1 MMSRFFTIGL
11 LTCVLSALFA
21 VSGFAL
27 QGGQVRVLTV
37 QSSINPVV
45 AEFVREQISLANE
58 QADAA
63 LLLQLDTPGGLDTAM
78 REIVQAEL
86 QSLTPV
92 IVHVAPSGARA
103 ASAGA
108 LIALAADFVV
118 MAPGSNIGAAHP
130 VSIGAGGIG
139 SDPVMAEKVVNDAV
153 AYSRSLAQQ
162 KGRNQDWAERIVR
175 DSLSTPAQEAL
186 ELQVVDMI
194 ADDVSAL
201 LEGLHGRKYLRQGQ
215 VMSLDVASANL
226 LPVEMT
232 WRQSVLN
239 AISHPNVAYLLMM
252 LGMLGIFFELS
263 QPGVILPGVIGAIA
277 LLLAFFALQTLPV
290 NFVGVLLI
298 LLSLVLFVL
307 EIKVVSYGMLS
318 VGGIVAMSIGSLM
331 LIDSSDPYMQISRA
345 VIAATVSCSAAF
357 FLLATWMVVRTQRRR
372 FFSGTEG
379 MIGETGMAVSDIGE
393 DGKVF
398 VHGEYWQ
405 ATSQDRIAAGTR
417 IEVTAV
423 ADGLVLKVRGLEK
436 AESSV
441 AQREEED

>member
-1 MMSRFFTIGL
+1 MTVRSLAISL
-11 LTCVLSALFA
+11 LVCALSLLSA
-21 VSGFAL
+21 VSVCGL
-27 QGGQVRVLTV
+27 QEGQVRLLTV

-45 AEFVREQISLANE
+45 AEFVREQIFLANE
-58 QADAA
+58 QADSAV
-63 LLLQLDTPGGLDTAM
+63 LLQIDTPGGLDTAM
-78 REIVQAEL
+78 REIIQAQL
-86 QSLTPV
+86 QSLIPV
-92 IVHVAPSGARA
+92 IVYVAPSGARA

-108 LIALAADFVV
+108 LITLAADFAV

-130 VSIGAGGIG
+130 VSIGAGGLG
-139 SDPVMAEKVVNDAV
+139 SDPTMAEKVVNDAV
-153 AYSRSLAQQ
+153 AYARSLAQQ

-186 ELQVVDMI
+186 ELQVIDMV
-194 ADDVSAL
+194 ADDVPAL
-201 LEGLHGRKYLRQGQ
+201 LDGLHGRKYLRQGQ
-215 VMSLDVASANL
+215 VRSLDIASAVL
-226 LPVEMT
+226 LPVEMN
-232 WRQSVLN
+232 WRQKILN

-307 EIKVVSYGMLS
+307 EVKVVSYGMLS

-345 VIAATVSCSAAF
+345 VIAATVTCSAAF
-357 FLLATWMVVRTQRRR
+357 FLLATWMVVRTQRRT
-372 FFSGTEG
+372 FFSGVEG

-405 ATSQDRIAAGTR
+405 ATSQDEIAAGSQ
-417 IEVTAV
+417 IEITAV
-423 ADGLVLKVRGLEK
+423 TDGLVLKVRRLNKPDLLERH
-436 AESSV
+436 
-441 AQREEED
+441 REGED

>member
-11 LTCVLSALFA
+11 LACVLSALSA

-27 QGGQVRVLTV
+27 QAGQVRVLTV

-118 MAPGSNIGAAHP
+118 MAPGTNIGAAHP

-215 VMSLDVASANL
+215 VMSLDVASATL